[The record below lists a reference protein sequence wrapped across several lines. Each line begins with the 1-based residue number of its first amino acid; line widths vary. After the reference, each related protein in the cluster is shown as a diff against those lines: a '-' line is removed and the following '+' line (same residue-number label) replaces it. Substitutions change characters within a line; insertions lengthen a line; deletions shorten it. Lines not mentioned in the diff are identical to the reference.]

1 MITPREKKFSHPN
14 ERERYFAFS
23 LFFIFNLNCLLVN
36 QTNIHPINDRLLSR
50 TDKELLTGHSGS
62 VFWLYGL
69 SGSGKST
76 LAVEMEKSLHDRNI
90 HSVILD
96 GDNLRSGL
104 NKDLGFSDEDRRE
117 NMRRVSEMAKV
128 LSENGIIS
136 IVSMITPLR
145 EFRDLAKSVIGD
157 TLFHEIF
164 IKASFFRMPKKGCK
178 GTLCKGSKGRGGC
191 IYRKRIKFRR
201 TD

>member
-1 MITPREKKFSHPN
+1 M
-14 ERERYFAFS
+14 
-23 LFFIFNLNCLLVN
+23 N
-36 QTNIHPINDRLLSR
+36 QINIHPINDRLLSR
-50 TDKELLTGHSGS
+50 TDKQLLTGHSGS

-76 LAVEMEKSLHDRNI
+76 LALEMEKSLHDRNI

-117 NMRRVSEMAKV
+117 NIRRVSEMAKV

-145 EFRDLAKSVIGD
+145 EFRDLAKSIIGD
-157 TLFHEIF
+157 TFFHEIF
-164 IKASFFRMPKKGCK
+164 IKASFSVCQKRDVK
-178 GTLCKGSKGRGGC
+178 GTLCKGSKGQEWMHLPE
-191 IYRKRIKFRR
+191 RIKFRR